1 MTRRARCLLT
11 GVLLAVAG
19 SGLAGGTALG
29 QDEGDDDGVTVDEGV
44 VAGTTPGTL
53 PLVPVPL
60 GCAAPEPPAVVFLAE
75 VAATDDRTVRFTDV
89 TIRSGELGV
98 FDRGGL
104 VDVRFGYDAQY
115 LDPGERYLV
124 GAAVDPDIGILVSKL
139 APEPINFAG
148 DEIIGVSEDDVI
160 CPEFE
165 DPILTL
171 TPMGMPVETGLLDN
185 LLEDR
190 TRLAATV
197 IVPFGIA
204 VAVIFL
210 VALLRVSAGAF
221 LHSIRRR

>member
-1 MTRRARCLLT
+1 MGPRRVSLAIALL
-11 GVLLAVAG
+11 VASSLASSVAVA
-19 SGLAGGTALG
+19 
-29 QDEGDDDGVTVDEGV
+29 QDEPPADDGGV

-60 GCAAPEPPAVVFLAE
+60 GCAAPAAPDVVFLGE

-89 TIRSGELGV
+89 TVRSGELGS

-124 GAAVDPDIGILVSKL
+124 GAEIDPDIGILVSKL
-139 APEPINFAG
+139 APEPVNFAG

-160 CPEFE
+160 CPDFE

-171 TPMGMPVETGLLDN
+171 TPIGMDVETGLLDN

-197 IVPFGIA
+197 IVPFAIV

-210 VALLRVSAGAF
+210 LALLRVSAAGF
-221 LHSIRRR
+221 LRSLRRR

>member
-1 MTRRARCLLT
+1 MGPRRASLAIALFVAAGLL
-11 GVLLAVAG
+11 V
-19 SGLAGGTALG
+19 SGAAFA
-29 QDEGDDDGVTVDEGV
+29 QDEPPADDGGV

-60 GCAAPEPPAVVFLAE
+60 GCAAPEPPDVVFVGE
-75 VAATDDRTVRFTDV
+75 VAATDDRTVRFTEV
-89 TIRSGELGV
+89 TVRAGALGA

-115 LDPGERYLV
+115 LDPGDRYLV
-124 GAAVDPDIGILVSKL
+124 GAEVDPDIGILVSKL

-160 CPEFE
+160 CPDFE
-165 DPILTL
+165 DPIVTL
-171 TPMGMPVETGLLDN
+171 TPIGMEVETGLLDN
-185 LLEDR
+185 FLEDR

-197 IVPFGIA
+197 IVPFGIV

-210 VALLRVSAGAF
+210 VALLRVSAAGF
-221 LHSIRRR
+221 LRSLRRR

>member
-1 MTRRARCLLT
+1 MGPRRVSLAI
-11 GVLLAVAG
+11 GLLAATGALVPG
-19 SGLAGGTALG
+19 TVLAQEEPPA
-29 QDEGDDDGVTVDEGV
+29 DDGVTVDEGV

-60 GCAAPEPPAVVFLAE
+60 GCAAPDSPDVVFLGE

-89 TIRSGELGV
+89 TVRAGELGS

-115 LDPGERYLV
+115 LDPGERFLV
-124 GAAVDPDIGILVSKL
+124 GAEIDPDIGILVSKL

-160 CPEFE
+160 CPDFE

-171 TPMGMPVETGLLDN
+171 TPIGMEVETGLLDN
-185 LLEDR
+185 LVEDR

-197 IVPFGIA
+197 VVPFAIV

-210 VALLRVSAGAF
+210 LALLRVSAAGF
-221 LHSIRRR
+221 LRSLRRR

>member
-1 MTRRARCLLT
+1 MGPRRVSLAIALL
-11 GVLLAVAG
+11 VASSLASSVA
-19 SGLAGGTALG
+19 LA
-29 QDEGDDDGVTVDEGV
+29 QDEPPADDGGV
-44 VAGTTPGTL
+44 VAGTTAGTL

-60 GCAAPEPPAVVFLAE
+60 GCAAPAVPDVVFLGE

-89 TIRSGELGV
+89 TVRAGELGA

-124 GAAVDPDIGILVSKL
+124 GAEIDPDIGILVSKL
-139 APEPINFAG
+139 APEPVNFAG

-160 CPEFE
+160 CPDFE

-171 TPMGMPVETGLLDN
+171 TPIGMEVETGLLDN

-197 IVPFGIA
+197 IVPFAIV

-210 VALLRVSAGAF
+210 LALLRVSAAGF
-221 LHSIRRR
+221 LRSLRRR